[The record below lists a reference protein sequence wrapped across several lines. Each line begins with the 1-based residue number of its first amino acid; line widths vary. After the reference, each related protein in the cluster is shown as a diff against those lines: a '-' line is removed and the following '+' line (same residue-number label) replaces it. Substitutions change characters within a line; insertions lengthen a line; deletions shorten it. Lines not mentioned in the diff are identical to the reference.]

1 MIDFDDSLAHY
12 VDSTKKDRLIRDI
25 SPLALI
31 TVDPKN
37 TDTAFNKPR
46 ILSGHIPVYHNA
58 DTSPGLTTP
67 ERKWSG

>member
-1 MIDFDDSLAHY
+1 MIASPIMLIQQ
-12 VDSTKKDRLIRDI
+12 KKDRLIRDI

-46 ILSGHIPVYHNA
+46 ILSGHIPVY
-58 DTSPGLTTP
+58 SQRG
-67 ERKWSG
+67 